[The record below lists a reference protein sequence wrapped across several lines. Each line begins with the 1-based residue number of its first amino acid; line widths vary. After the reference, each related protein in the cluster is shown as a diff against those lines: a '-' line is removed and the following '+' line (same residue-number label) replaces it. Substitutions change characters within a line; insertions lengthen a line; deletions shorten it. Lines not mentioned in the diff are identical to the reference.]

1 MKTNDNVKKG
11 NIKIFIFIIILITI
25 ILLLISLSL
34 TKILISNL
42 NKEKI
47 GNIDMKEG
55 SAILENT
62 KKNENTTIEQ
72 NSIEIV
78 NINETQ
84 NNIADKEI
92 DIKEES
98 TKESVNEPSNNKTR
112 EFKENVAFIGDSRT
126 QAFLMYT
133 GLTNVTDYTNIGLMV
148 DTAVTK
154 KIVTNSSGEKI
165 TLLEDLKYKNIDT
178 IYIMLGIN
186 ELGWVYSSIFIK
198 NYEELIDKIKEIK
211 PDCEIILQSIIPVTK
226 TKSDNDSIY
235 NNNRITE
242 YNTLIKEMANRKK
255 IKFIDLVPVLADESG
270 NLPENASPDGIHLNK
285 EYCLKWLEYLKNN

>member
-1 MKTNDNVKKG
+1 
-11 NIKIFIFIIILITI
+11 
-25 ILLLISLSL
+25 
-34 TKILISNL
+34 
-42 NKEKI
+42 
-47 GNIDMKEG
+47 
-55 SAILENT
+55 
-62 KKNENTTIEQ
+62 
-72 NSIEIV
+72 
-78 NINETQ
+78 
-84 NNIADKEI
+84 
-92 DIKEES
+92 
-98 TKESVNEPSNNKTR
+98 
-112 EFKENVAFIGDSRT
+112 
-126 QAFLMYT
+126 MYT
-133 GLTNVTDYTNIGLMV
+133 GLNNVTDYTNIGLMV

>member
-11 NIKIFIFIIILITI
+11 NSKIFIFIIILIAI
-25 ILLLISLSL
+25 ILLLISLNI

-42 NKEKI
+42 NKDKI
-47 GNIDMKEG
+47 TNIDIKTEDIISNSVKKTDNEIIEKDINEITNIKE
-55 SAILENT
+55 E
-62 KKNENTTIEQ
+62 KNNTT
-72 NSIEIV
+72 
-78 NINETQ
+78 
-84 NNIADKEI
+84 DKEI

-98 TKESVNEPSNNKTR
+98 TEKSENELNNKKTR

-133 GLTNVTDYTNIGLMV
+133 GLNNVTDYTNIGLMV

-226 TKSDNDSIY
+226 TKSDNDKIY
-235 NNNRITE
+235 NNDK
-242 YNTLIKEMANRKK
+242 IKEYKG
-255 IKFIDLVPVLADESG
+255 F
-270 NLPENASPDGIHLNK
+270 
-285 EYCLKWLEYLKNN
+285 